1 MTPETV
7 QHLNA
12 LNRQFYETTATEF
25 DATRSQAWQGWY
37 RLLPYLTLPLRVLD
51 VGCGNGRFGVFL
63 AEQLHPTAE
72 MPLHYHGIDNSAALL
87 AFAQNALAKMPHLS
101 TTLTAQDIIE
111 QPELP
116 AETYDLV
123 TLFGVIHH
131 VPGADNRLKLM
142 QRLAACVAPG
152 GLLVFAAWRFYE
164 HDRFRERIIPWSDDI
179 EVEPGDYLLDWRR
192 GETALRYCHYV
203 DDTEQARLIRTSGL
217 GEILTY
223 KSDIYNCYSIMR
235 KL

>member
-1 MTPETV
+1 
-7 QHLNA
+7 
-12 LNRQFYETTATEF
+12 
-25 DATRSQAWQGWY
+25 
-37 RLLPYLTLPLRVLD
+37 
-51 VGCGNGRFGVFL
+51 VFL